1 MVRVSKIEHGKANHA
16 ISNKEPQNDEGESN
30 PKMSMSNRFQSFS
43 EGATPLGRAQRPHH
57 WKFDIQYSILAF
69 LTVFLA
75 FAGDAFLHA
84 AEEPYHSVTG
94 PCLPVFPRDHGPHP
108 GYRTEWWYYTGNMRS
123 RDGHEFGFQLT
134 FFRRQISPP
143 GADRDWPKPAS
154 AWRTQQIFIAHAALS
169 DITGKRFHHAER
181 ISREMPG
188 LAGASQEDGVTSVF
202 VKTWASQ
209 WEGKEHMLEAEAE
222 DFGFKLKLTSLKPPI
237 LHGNDGYSRKGTAPE
252 SASCYYSLTRLEADG
267 VISLG
272 GVTVSVSGTAWMDH
286 EFSSAPLESDLAGW
300 DWFSLQLSDG
310 SEIMIYLLR
319 RKDGS
324 LHEASSGT
332 LVDTSGKVLHL
343 SRDDLRVGPLAHWQ
357 SPRSGAAYPSE
368 WRLQVASAQLDI
380 NIHPSLADQEV
391 ITPETTNI
399 TYWEGSVVASGRLAG
414 QTLSGVGYVE
424 LTGYAGAMD
433 ERM

>member
-1 MVRVSKIEHGKANHA
+1 MMNTRLSPEEGNPAPRNPKHSSSEIPYSMFQIRVSSHQHSKSVMRYLI
-16 ISNKEPQNDEGESN
+16 
-30 PKMSMSNRFQSFS
+30 F
-43 EGATPLGRAQRPHH
+43 
-57 WKFDIQYSILAF
+57 AF
-69 LTVFLA
+69 LTALA
-75 FAGDAFLHA
+75 VRGGASLSHA
-84 AEEPYHSVTG
+84 QEQAYHAVTG
-94 PCLPVFPRDHGPHP
+94 PCNLEFPVDHGAHP
-108 GYRTEWWYYTGNMRS
+108 GFRTEWWYYTGNLHAADD
-123 RDGHEFGFQLT
+123 RDYGFQLT
-134 FFRRQISPP
+134 FFRRQISAP
-143 GADRDWPKPAS
+143 GLEKTWPKPAS

-169 DITGKRFHHAER
+169 DITGKRFHHAEQM
-181 ISREMPG
+181 SREMPG
-188 LAGASQEDGVTSVF
+188 LAGAYQEGGVTSVF
-202 VKTWASQ
+202 VKTWASR
-209 WEGKEHMLEAEAE
+209 WEGKEHWLEAEAE
-222 DFGFKLKLTSLKPPI
+222 DFGFKLKLLSVKPPI
-237 LHGNDGYSRKGTAPE
+237 LHGDGGYSKKGSAPA
-252 SASCYYSLTRLEADG
+252 SASCYYSLTRLEAEG
-267 VISLG
+267 EIWLG
-272 GVTVSVSGTAWMDH
+272 GAPVSVRGTAWMDH

-343 SRDDLRVGPLAHWQ
+343 SRDDLRVEPLAYWQ

-368 WRLQVASAQLDI
+368 WRLQVASAQLDV
-380 NIHPSLADQEV
+380 NIHPRLADQEV
-391 ITPETTNI
+391 FTPETTNI